1 MGLYPKEI
9 KYYLALIGI
18 PQGPYSNIYLVDAVN
33 GDDDN
38 PGDRWTKPLKTVAAA
53 YAKCTTGQNDVVLVL
68 GQATANAIA
77 TALDWAKD
85 YTHLVGLSANLPGVG
100 QRCRL
105 TGSSAADLSYVVDFQ
120 GDGCIV
126 HNIQFYNGNDAAA
139 DSGAA
144 IVSGDR
150 NHFVNCFFAGM
161 GSATA
166 AARAGSYSLKLTGA
180 ENCFERCS
188 VGLATQCRTAA
199 NTELWMT
206 GECNRNQF
214 RDCEIISWSVTAGK
228 FGVKLDASAVPYT
241 LLFKNTAFVNL
252 NSDNGAS
259 GGKPDNAISD
269 AATPMHQIVLQGDC
283 PLVGY
288 DGWADTVT
296 YVYGAGAVPNA
307 GYGIAINPTT

>member
-1 MGLYPKEI
+1 MSLYPKEI
-9 KYYLALIGI
+9 KYYLALAGI
-18 PQGPYSNIYLVDAVN
+18 PQGPNTNIYLVDAVN
-33 GDDDN
+33 GLDTN

-68 GQATANAIA
+68 GSATANAIA

-85 YTHLVGLSANLPGVG
+85 YTHLVGLSADLPGVG

-105 TGSSAADLSYVVDFQ
+105 TGSAAVDLAYVVDFQ

-126 HNIQFYNGNDAAA
+126 KNIQFYNGHDAAA
-139 DSGAA
+139 DSGAV
-144 IVSGDR
+144 IVSGER

-161 GSATA
+161 ATATA
-166 AARAGSYSLKLTGA
+166 AARAGSYSLKLTGG

-241 LLFKNTAFVNL
+241 LTFKNTAFVNL

-269 AATPMHQIVLQGDC
+269 AATPMHLIVLQGDC

-296 YVYGAGAVPNA
+296 YIYGAGAQPNA
-307 GYGIAINPTT
+307 GYGIAVNPTT